1 MKRLGTFLAF
11 MALSGIAATAPPLPI
26 RSGHY
31 VFQHRF
37 AEQPDMRSVPLA
49 VTIDGRHIVLV
60 SAVDTAAFPKG
71 VVAEG
76 TLMWHA
82 GSKQWIIG
90 HTDADRHAA
99 EVGGCSTGPDV
110 VDLQKRIYW
119 TC

>member
-1 MKRLGTFLAF
+1 MAFMAF
-11 MALSGIAATAPPLPI
+11 MALGGAAASAPPQPI
-26 RSGHY
+26 PSGRY

-37 AEQPDMRSVPLA
+37 AEQPDMRSVALTA
-49 VTIDGRHIVLV
+49 IVEGRHIVLT

-90 HTDADRHAA
+90 NTEADRHAE
-99 EVGGCSTGPDV
+99 EVGGCSTGPEV
-110 VDLQKRIYW
+110 VDLIKRIYW